1 MNGGPICWRSSRQK
15 IIAQST
21 AEAEIISATEAG
33 KDVIHTRLLLKEL
46 GFPEQVKEATVLYED
61 NQSCIYLARNLK
73 SRRTAK
79 HFEIRVRF
87 LQQMVLDKEIQFVY
101 VGTTDQVADMLT
113 KPLAETQFLALR
125 SQLMADC
132 SPNRPSLSSN
142 AEEKSG
148 TDTANTSTKAKS
160 TKQRKKPS

>member
-46 GFPEQVKEATVLYED
+46 GYPEQTQEPTVLYED
-61 NQSCIYLARNLK
+61 NMSCIYLARNLK

-79 HFEIRVRF
+79 HFEIRLRF
-87 LQQMVLDKEIQFVY
+87 LQQMVLDGEIQFIH

-113 KPLAETQFLALR
+113 KALPDNQFLTLR
-125 SQLMADC
+125 DRLLADC
-132 SPNRPSLSSN
+132 SVLDSSASN
-142 AEEKSG
+142 S
-148 TDTANTSTKAKS
+148 
-160 TKQRKKPS
+160 